1 MINCPSC
8 GAALPVRGFGVPYT
22 TCHHCQAL
30 ILRQGQSVEMVGKV
44 AVVPDD
50 ISPVQIGTRFR
61 LGAEDFVAAGR
72 VRWAWS
78 GGSWNEWLLFSAAGR
93 SHWLGEAMGMYML
106 TAECPDALVDPQVVR
121 FAQGA
126 DLAVGQTISSGTT
139 RFAVTDIKRAECLG
153 GEGDLPFP
161 AHSGRTMTN
170 VDLRGPSGEAL
181 SLQRDAEGT
190 SAWLGTWH
198 ELADLNPSSLRE
210 LEGWSLPS
218 GFPGAR
224 A

>member
-1 MINCPSC
+1 M
-8 GAALPVRGFGVPYT
+8 PYT

-30 ILRQGQSVEMVGKV
+30 ILRQGQSAEQIGEV
-44 AVVPDD
+44 ATVPDD

-61 LGAEDFVAAGR
+61 LGAEDFVSAGR

-78 GGSWNEWLLFSAAGR
+78 GGSWNEWLLFSAAGSSR
-93 SHWLGEAMGMYML
+93 WLGEAMGMYMV
-106 TAECPDALVDPQVVR
+106 TTECPDALADHQAVR

-126 DLAVGQTISSGTT
+126 DLAVGETIDAGGT
-139 RFAVTDIKRAECLG
+139 RFVVTDMKRAECLG

-161 AHSGRTMTN
+161 AHSGRIMTN
-170 VDLRGPSGEAL
+170 VDLRGPAGEAL
-181 SLQRDAEGT
+181 SLQRDSEGT

-210 LEGWSLPS
+210 LEGWPLPS
-218 GFPGAR
+218 VFPEAGT
-224 A
+224 